1 MLTINSFKHHPK
13 LIKIKKLQNIK
24 RVQKGSEPY
33 PITIAVKKKSCHLKK

>member
-33 PITIAVKKKSCHLKK
+33 PITIAIKKKSCHLEK